1 MPYKRGPLKGQLKL
15 PEIKKLAKEKKLKIN
30 YTQLDRDALIEAIK
44 KKHFIINH
52 SKNKLESKRYTPPAP
67 TVVRRGP
74 PPPPLPKGK
83 GPPRKGPPG
92 PPPPPPKPPPPPPP
106 GAKKK
111 PYLGKAGAG
120 KGKTKAKKAGGFSM
134 GELLK
139 KAKSKK
145 VGNIDD
151 LIGKGKKTSQPSSEV
166 EGFLRGAL
174 RGRRSL
180 VGLD

>member
-52 SKNKLESKRYTPPAP
+52 SKNKLESKRYTPPAQP
-67 TVVRRGP
+67 VVRRVP
-74 PPPPLPKGK
+74 PPPPGK

-134 GELLK
+134 DELLK

-151 LIGKGKKTSQPSSEV
+151 LIGKCKKTSQPSCEV
-166 EGFLRGAL
+166 EGVLRGAL
-174 RGRRSL
+174 SGRRSL
-180 VGLD
+180 VCLD

>member
-1 MPYKRGPLKGQLKL
+1 M
-15 PEIKKLAKEKKLKIN
+15 
-30 YTQLDRDALIEAIK
+30 D
-44 KKHFIINH
+44 
-52 SKNKLESKRYTPPAP
+52 
-67 TVVRRGP
+67 
-74 PPPPLPKGK
+74 
-83 GPPRKGPPG
+83 
-92 PPPPPPKPPPPPPP
+92 
-106 GAKKK
+106 
-111 PYLGKAGAG
+111 
-120 KGKTKAKKAGGFSM
+120 
-134 GELLK
+134 ELLK